1 MNNIVNK
8 SRCSWVPE
16 NDPLYIEYHDQEWGV
31 PVYDDQKLF
40 EMLILEGAQAGLSW
54 ITVLRKRENYQKL
67 FDQFDAKKIIL
78 YNEKKI
84 ASLLENPG
92 IIRNKL
98 KVNSV
103 VINAKVM
110 IEIQESGQSFS
121 DYLWQ
126 FVDGK
131 PIINTWKT
139 LDQVPVSTPES
150 DAMSKAL
157 KKRGF
162 KFIGTTICYA
172 FMQAVGMVNDH
183 TTDCFCYT
191 PQSKGNSTA

>member
-1 MNNIVNK
+1 MNNTDNK
-8 SRCSWVPE
+8 RRCSWVPE
-16 NDPLYIEYHDQEWGV
+16 NDPLYIEYHDQEWGI

-54 ITVLRKRENYQKL
+54 ITVLRKRENYLEL
-67 FDQFDAKKIIL
+67 FDQFDPQKIIH

-103 VINAKVM
+103 VINAKLM
-110 IEIQESGQSFS
+110 IEIQQEGQSFS

-126 FVDGK
+126 FVDGQ

-150 DAMSKAL
+150 DTMSKDL

-172 FMQAVGMVNDH
+172 FMQATGMVNDH
-183 TTDCFCYT
+183 TTDCFCYKT
-191 PQSKGNSTA
+191 SVKR

>member
-1 MNNIVNK
+1 MNKI
-8 SRCSWVPE
+8 RCGWVPE

-31 PVYDDQKLF
+31 PLYDDQKLF

-54 ITVLRKRENYQKL
+54 ITVLRKRENYLEL
-67 FDQFDAKKIIL
+67 FDQFDTEKIIL
-78 YNEKKI
+78 YDEKKI

-103 VINAKVM
+103 VINAKAM
-110 IEIQESGQSFS
+110 IEIQQEGQSFS

-131 PIINTWKT
+131 PIINKWKT

-150 DAMSKAL
+150 DAMSKDL

-183 TTDCFCYT
+183 TTDCFCYKNQK
-191 PQSKGNSTA
+191 PDPSLRSG